1 MSKKIISVENLTKT
15 FVSKAEELTVL
26 QGTSFNINRGDVIC
40 LLGISG
46 SGKTTTLN
54 IIAGL
59 DEPTSGRVL
68 YGGSNIG
75 EWTLNQLYDFRLQEM
90 GIIFQEFYLLEH
102 LTALENIMVPMI
114 LAEKTEDEA
123 QERALEL
130 LTQVGLR
137 KKAINH
143 PEELSSGEK
152 QRVCIAR
159 AIANYPS
166 ILIADEPT
174 GTLDS
179 KAGDEIINLLLG
191 IAQQRQMTFIYTT
204 HDPYVTKLAKRIFL
218 IQNGLVVENGQS
230 SFDNIEFDEKNFKY
244 KFKGDKI

>member
-1 MSKKIISVENLTKT
+1 MSEKIISVDNLTKT

-26 QGTSFNINRGDVIC
+26 RGTSFEIYKGDVIC

-46 SGKTTTLN
+46 SGKTTLLN
-54 IIAGL
+54 LIAGL
-59 DEPTSGRVL
+59 DVPSSGSVL
-68 YGGSNIG
+68 YSGANIS
-75 EWTLNQLYDFRLQEM
+75 EWDLNKLYDFRLQEI
-90 GIIFQEFYLLEH
+90 GFIFQEFYLLEH

-114 LAEKTEDEA
+114 LAEKTENEA

-137 KKAINH
+137 RKAMNH
-143 PEELSSGEK
+143 PEELSSGER

-159 AIANYPS
+159 AIANHPS

-179 KAGDEIINLLLG
+179 KTGDEIMNLLLDLS
-191 IAQQRQMTFIYTT
+191 QKRQMTVIYTT
-204 HDPYVTKLAKRIFL
+204 HDPYITKLAKRIFL
-218 IQNGLVVENGQS
+218 MQNGLVVENGKS
-230 SFDNIEFDEKNFKY
+230 SFDNIELDEKSFRY
-244 KFKGDKI
+244 KFKGDKK

>member
-1 MSKKIISVENLTKT
+1 MSEKIISVDNLTKT

-26 QGTSFNINRGDVIC
+26 NGTSFNIYRGDIIC

-46 SGKTTTLN
+46 SGKTTILN
-54 IIAGL
+54 LIAGL
-59 DEPTSGRVL
+59 DVPSSGRVL
-68 YGGSNIG
+68 YSGANIG
-75 EWTLNQLYDFRLQEM
+75 EWTLDKLYDFRLQEI

-102 LTALENIMVPMI
+102 LTALENVMAPMI
-114 LAEKTEDEA
+114 LAEKTENEA

-137 KKAINH
+137 RKAMNH

-152 QRVCIAR
+152 QRICIAR

-179 KAGDEIINLLLG
+179 KTGDDIMNLLLD
-191 IAQQRQMTFIYTT
+191 IAQKRQMTFIYTS

-218 IQNGLVVENGQS
+218 MQNGLVVENSQS
-230 SFDNIEFDEKNFKY
+230 SFDNIEFDEKSFKY
-244 KFKGDKI
+244 KFKDDKI

>member
-1 MSKKIISVENLTKT
+1 MSEKIISVDNLTKT

-26 QGTSFNINRGDVIC
+26 RGTSFDIYKGDVIC

-46 SGKTTTLN
+46 SGKTTMLN
-54 IIAGL
+54 LIAGL
-59 DEPTSGRVL
+59 DVPSSGSVL
-68 YGGSNIG
+68 YSGANIS
-75 EWTLNQLYDFRLQEM
+75 EWDLNKLYDFRLQEI
-90 GIIFQEFYLLEH
+90 GFIFQEFYLLEH

-114 LAEKTEDEA
+114 LAEKTENEA

-137 KKAINH
+137 RKAMNH
-143 PEELSSGEK
+143 PEELSSGER

-159 AIANYPS
+159 AIANHPS

-179 KAGDEIINLLLG
+179 KTGDEIMNLLLDLS
-191 IAQQRQMTFIYTT
+191 QKRQMTVIYTT
-204 HDPYVTKLAKRIFL
+204 HDPYITKLAKRIFL
-218 IQNGLVVENGQS
+218 MQNGLVVENGQS
-230 SFDNIEFDEKNFKY
+230 SFDNIELDENSFKY
-244 KFKGDKI
+244 KFKGDKK

>member
-1 MSKKIISVENLTKT
+1 MSEKIISAENLTKT
-15 FVSKAEELTVL
+15 YVSKAEELTVL
-26 QGTSFNINRGDVIC
+26 RGTSFEIHKGDIVC

-46 SGKTTTLN
+46 SGKTTVLN

-59 DEPTSGRVL
+59 DVPSSGRVL
-68 YGGSNIG
+68 YSGANIG
-75 EWTLNQLYDFRLQEM
+75 EWTLNELYDFRLHEI
-90 GIIFQEFYLLEH
+90 GFIFQEFYLLEH
-102 LTALENIMVPMI
+102 LTALENVMVPMI

-130 LTQVGLR
+130 LAQVGLR
-137 KKAINH
+137 RKAMNN
-143 PEELSSGEK
+143 PEELSSGER

-159 AIANYPS
+159 AIANHPS

-179 KAGDEIINLLLG
+179 KTGDEIMSLLLNM
-191 IAQQRQMTFIYTT
+191 AQLRQMTVIYTT
-204 HDPYVTKLAKRIFL
+204 HDPYVTKLATRIFL

-230 SFDNIEFDEKNFKY
+230 GFDNIEFDETSFKY
-244 KFKGDKI
+244 KFKGDKT

>member
-1 MSKKIISVENLTKT
+1 MSEKVISVDNLTKT

-26 QGTSFNINRGDVIC
+26 RGTSFDIYKGDVIC

-46 SGKTTTLN
+46 SGKTTILN

-59 DEPTSGRVL
+59 DAPSSGRVL
-68 YGGSNIG
+68 YSGANIG
-75 EWTLNQLYDFRLQEM
+75 EWTLNRLYDFRLQEI
-90 GIIFQEFYLLEH
+90 GFIFQEFYLLEH
-102 LTALENIMVPMI
+102 LTALENVMVPMI
-114 LAEKTEDEA
+114 LAEKTENEA

-130 LTQVGLR
+130 LAQVGLR
-137 KKAINH
+137 RKAMNH
-143 PEELSSGEK
+143 PEELSSGER

-159 AIANYPS
+159 AIANCPS

-179 KAGDEIINLLLG
+179 KTSDEIMNLLLD
-191 IAQQRQMTFIYTT
+191 IAQKHQMTVIYTT

-218 IQNGLVVENGQS
+218 IQNGLVVENVQL
-230 SFDNIEFDEKNFKY
+230 SFDNIEFDGTSSKF
-244 KFKGDKI
+244 KFKGDKT

>member
-1 MSKKIISVENLTKT
+1 MSEKVISVDNLTKT
-15 FVSKAEELTVL
+15 YFSKAEELTVL
-26 QGTSFNINRGDVIC
+26 HGTSFDIYRGDIIC

-59 DEPTSGRVL
+59 DTPSSGRVL
-68 YGGSNIG
+68 YSGSNIG
-75 EWTLNQLYDFRLQEM
+75 EWTLDQLYDFRLHEI

-102 LTALENIMVPMI
+102 LTALENVMVPMI
-114 LAEKTEDEA
+114 LAEITEYEA

-130 LTQVGLR
+130 LSQVGLR
-137 KKAINH
+137 RKAMNH
-143 PEELSSGEK
+143 PEELSSGER

-179 KAGDEIINLLLG
+179 KTGDEIMNLLLG
-191 IAQQRQMTFIYTT
+191 IAQQRQMTVIYTT

-218 IQNGLVVENGQS
+218 MQDGLVVENGQS

-244 KFKGDKI
+244 KFKGDKT

>member
-26 QGTSFNINRGDVIC
+26 RGTSFNINRGDIIC

-46 SGKTTTLN
+46 SGKTTVLN

-59 DEPTSGRVL
+59 DAPSSGRVL
-68 YGGSNIG
+68 YSGENIS
-75 EWTLNQLYDFRLQEM
+75 EWTLNKLYDFRLKEIGM
-90 GIIFQEFYLLEH
+90 IFQEFYLLEH

-114 LAEKTEDEA
+114 LAEKTENEA
-123 QERALEL
+123 KERALEL
-130 LTQVGLR
+130 LEQVGLR
-137 KKAINH
+137 RKAMNH

-152 QRVCIAR
+152 QRICIAR
-159 AIANYPS
+159 AIVNFPS

-179 KAGDEIINLLLG
+179 KTGDEIMNLLLG
-191 IAQQRQMTFIYTT
+191 IAQQRQMTVIYTT
-204 HDPYVTKLAKRIFL
+204 HDPFVTKLAKRIFL

-230 SFDNIEFDEKNFKY
+230 SFDNIEFDETSFKY
-244 KFKGDKI
+244 IFKGDKK

>member
-1 MSKKIISVENLTKT
+1 MSEKIISVDNLTKT

-26 QGTSFNINRGDVIC
+26 RGTSFEIYKGDVIC

-46 SGKTTTLN
+46 SGKTTLLN
-54 IIAGL
+54 LIAGL
-59 DEPTSGRVL
+59 DVPSSGSVL
-68 YGGSNIG
+68 YSGANIS
-75 EWTLNQLYDFRLQEM
+75 EWDLNKLYDFRLQEI
-90 GIIFQEFYLLEH
+90 GFIFQEFYLLEH

-114 LAEKTEDEA
+114 LAEKTENEA

-137 KKAINH
+137 RKAMNH
-143 PEELSSGEK
+143 PEELSSGER

-159 AIANYPS
+159 AIANHPS

-179 KAGDEIINLLLG
+179 KTGDEIMNLLLDLS
-191 IAQQRQMTFIYTT
+191 QKRQMTVIYTT
-204 HDPYVTKLAKRIFL
+204 HDPYITKLAKRIFL
-218 IQNGLVVENGQS
+218 MQNGLVVENGQS
-230 SFDNIEFDEKNFKY
+230 SFDNIELDEKSFKY
-244 KFKGDKI
+244 KFKGDKK

>member
-15 FVSKAEELTVL
+15 YVSKAEELKVL
-26 QGTSFNINRGDVIC
+26 KGTSFDINRGDVIC

-46 SGKTTTLN
+46 SGKTTILN

-59 DEPTSGRVL
+59 DAPTSGRVL
-68 YGGSNIG
+68 YSGENIG
-75 EWTLNQLYDFRLQEM
+75 EWTLDKLYDFRLREI

-102 LTALENIMVPMI
+102 LTSLENVMAPMI
-114 LAEKTEDEA
+114 LAGKTENEA

-137 KKAINH
+137 RKAMNH
-143 PEELSSGEK
+143 PEELSSGER
-152 QRVCIAR
+152 QRICIAR

-179 KAGDEIINLLLG
+179 KTGDEIMNLLLG
-191 IAQQRQMTFIYTT
+191 IAKKRQMTVIYTT

-218 IQNGLVVENGQS
+218 MQNGLVVENGQS
-230 SFDNIEFDEKNFKY
+230 SFDNIEFDETSFKY
-244 KFKGDKI
+244 KFKGDKK

>member
-1 MSKKIISVENLTKT
+1 MSEKVISADKLTKT

-26 QGTSFNINRGDVIC
+26 NGSSFDIYRGDIVC

-54 IIAGL
+54 LIAGL
-59 DEPTSGRVL
+59 DTPSSGRIL
-68 YGGSNIG
+68 YSGSNIG
-75 EWTLNQLYDFRLQEM
+75 EWTLNKLYDFRLQEI
-90 GIIFQEFYLLEH
+90 GFIFQEFYLLEH
-102 LTALENIMVPMI
+102 LTALENVMVPMI
-114 LAEKTEDEA
+114 LVEITEDEA

-137 KKAINH
+137 RKAMNH
-143 PEELSSGEK
+143 PEELSSGER

-159 AIANYPS
+159 AIANHPS

-179 KAGDEIINLLLG
+179 KTGDEIMNLLLG
-191 IAQQRQMTFIYTT
+191 IAQQRQMTVIYTT
-204 HDPYVTKLAKRIFL
+204 HDPYVTKLANRIFL
-218 IQNGLVVENGQS
+218 MQNGLVVENGQS
-230 SFDNIEFDEKNFKY
+230 SLDNLVFDETNFKY
-244 KFKGDKI
+244 KFKGGKT